1 MKGRPIVQGS
11 KRSTILAELSQ
22 HPEGAMAAD
31 MSAWTGISIV
41 VVRKA
46 LESLIAGGDAIAV
59 PEHCRGGGGKPTRR
73 FFHVSLIPA
82 SPQPPT
88 APPRPEGQVAAARV
102 GVMHPER
109 VEWRQI
115 GDQLVKVTIGA
126 CAVEPAAMV
135 LGGPARVR
143 VQRES
148 QWGAL

>member
-22 HPEGAMAAD
+22 HPEGAMVAD
-31 MSAWTGISIV
+31 MSAWTGISIA

-46 LESLIAGGDAIAV
+46 LDSLIAGGDAIAV

-73 FFHVSLIPA
+73 FYHA
-82 SPQPPT
+82 SWVPV
-88 APPRPEGQVAAARV
+88 APPAPPAQPRPAGQVAAARV
-102 GVMHPER
+102 GQMHPER
-109 VEWRQI
+109 VEWREY
-115 GDQLVKVTIGA
+115 GGQLVKVTIGA
-126 CAVEPAAMV
+126 CAVEPAAMI